1 MGRKAIFA
9 VLLVGV
15 LLSLFVIV
23 FVSANSNVDFV
34 ADVYAP
40 RTSIQITNSIYMGNI
55 SKGYSTDKTRVD
67 INNTGDVAVKVTPQL
82 SNSSEEIFSNLY
94 FARRTTEPYG
104 KIGNFSLN
112 ISQPSSLGDVTD
124 EYFYVKL
131 DLTGYTGT
139 ISADKLG
146 HKAQVV
152 FYALPL

>member
-15 LLSLFVIV
+15 LFSLFVIV

-67 INNTGDVAVKVTPQL
+67 INNTGDVAVMVTPQL

-94 FARRTTEPYG
+94 FKRIQSDPFAR
-104 KIGNFSLN
+104 IGNFSLN
-112 ISQPSSLGDVTD
+112 ISKPSSMGGVK
-124 EYFYVKL
+124 ESSFYVKL

-146 HKAQVV
+146 H
-152 FYALPL
+152 